1 MGIRKLRND
10 IGRKL
15 KNLRL
20 EKGLSQ
26 EKLAEY
32 SNMSREHISCIER
45 GKNLPTIETMA
56 KLNIV
61 LYEPEIPQNTGN
73 IARLCAC
80 TGASL
85 YLVGKLGF
93 SLSSKYTKRAGL
105 DYWDSVDLHKIE
117 TMDELFEANKGANFY
132 YLTTKTKR
140 LYTDVDFRDGD
151 FIVFGPETRGL
162 PDIYVK
168 DKNALTIPMRDG
180 QRSLNLSNSV
190 AIVAYEVIRQNGL

>member
-1 MGIRKLRND
+1 
-10 IGRKL
+10 
-15 KNLRL
+15 
-20 EKGLSQ
+20 
-26 EKLAEY
+26 
-32 SNMSREHISCIER
+32 
-45 GKNLPTIETMA
+45 MA

-93 SLSSKYTKRAGL
+93 ALTDKYTKRAGL
-105 DYWDSVDLHKIE
+105 DYWESVDLHKIN
-117 TMDELFEANKGANFY
+117 TMDELLEANPSANFY

-140 LYTDVDFRDGD
+140 KYTNIKFREGD
-151 FIVFGPETRGL
+151 FIVFGPESRGL
-162 PDIYVK
+162 PEQYVTAET
-168 DKNALTIPMRDG
+168 ALTIPMKEG

-190 AIVAYEVIRQNGL
+190 AIVAYEHIRQLGL

>member
-1 MGIRKLRND
+1 
-10 IGRKL
+10 
-15 KNLRL
+15 
-20 EKGLSQ
+20 
-26 EKLAEY
+26 
-32 SNMSREHISCIER
+32 
-45 GKNLPTIETMA
+45 MA

-80 TGASL
+80 TGARL

-105 DYWDSVDLHKIE
+105 DYWDSVDLHKID
-117 TMDELFEANKGANFY
+117 TMEELFEANKGANFY

-140 LYTDVDFRDGD
+140 LYTDIKFQDGD

-162 PDIYVK
+162 PSIYVQ
-168 DKNALTIPMRDG
+168 DKNALTIPMKEG

-190 AIVAYEVIRQNGL
+190 AIVAYEAIRQNGL

>member
-1 MGIRKLRND
+1 
-10 IGRKL
+10 
-15 KNLRL
+15 
-20 EKGLSQ
+20 
-26 EKLAEY
+26 
-32 SNMSREHISCIER
+32 
-45 GKNLPTIETMA
+45 MA

-93 SLSSKYTKRAGL
+93 ALTDKYTKRAGL
-105 DYWDSVDLHKIE
+105 DYWDSVDLHKIN
-117 TMDELFEANKGANFY
+117 TMDELLQANPNANFY

-140 LYTDVDFRDGD
+140 KYTDIEFKDGD
-151 FIVFGPETRGL
+151 FIVFGPESRGL
-162 PDIYVK
+162 PPEYVTSE
-168 DKNALTIPMRDG
+168 NALTIPMKEG

-190 AIVAYEVIRQNGL
+190 AIVAYEHIRQLGL

>member
-1 MGIRKLRND
+1 MNQ
-10 IGRKL
+10 
-15 KNLRL
+15 
-20 EKGLSQ
+20 S
-26 EKLAEY
+26 
-32 SNMSREHISCIER
+32 
-45 GKNLPTIETMA
+45 

-80 TGASL
+80 CGASL

-105 DYWDSVDLHKIE
+105 DYWESVDLHKIDSME
-117 TMDELFEANKGANFY
+117 ELYKMFPHGTFY
-132 YLTTKTKR
+132 YLTTKTNK
-140 LYTDVDFRDGD
+140 LYTDIKFKDGD

-162 PDIYVK
+162 PEKYVK
-168 DKNALTIPMRDG
+168 DENARTIPMKEG

-190 AIVAYEVIRQNGL
+190 AIVAYEAIRQNGI